1 MNRPSH
7 RAAARPAFAR
17 ASENLE
23 VARKRD
29 LAAIHAA
36 AADLGLDTAD
46 RNPASDYRAMLVA
59 RCGMPSGALL
69 DADGVP
75 SAARLSLEGRKK
87 VLAYLRHVT
96 GPAVRP
102 KDGWHA
108 EKMRKLWVRLG
119 ELHALHDPSEGGLNK
134 FIASQTGVSA
144 PRFLQAAEG
153 NRIVEALKAWVARAE
168 AKEKAGAV

>member
-1 MNRPSH
+1 MNRPF
-7 RAAARPAFAR
+7 RRTAFKAE
-17 ASENLE
+17 SPED
-23 VARKRD
+23 ARKRD

-36 AADLGLDTAD
+36 AAKLGLDTAD

-59 RCGMPSGALL
+59 RCGMPAGALL

-87 VLAYLRHVT
+87 VLVYLRHVT

-119 ELHALHDPSEGGLNK
+119 EMHALNDPSEGGLNK
-134 FIASQTGVSA
+134 FIASQTGKSA
-144 PRFLQAAEG
+144 PRFLEGGEG
-153 NRIVEALKAWVARAE
+153 NRVVEALKAWVARAE
-168 AKEKAGAV
+168 AKAKVGTV